1 MGTESDNDILGKKI
15 FFLFPS
21 GLIKNEVIPELVQ
34 LEYEVY
40 ISTDEKK
47 LKMVLKKYP
56 GSIVFANVDDGL
68 SEADWDTWIQSVM
81 RVGEWNTAIG
91 ILSSNSDEKKQRKYI
106 SALRVQ
112 AGFIP
117 VKSDVKK
124 ILQQI
129 IETLRTLDAKGRR
142 KYIRVSTAQ
151 ESMTTVN
158 IPYENDFI
166 TGQINDISVVG
177 LSCVFNNDPDLT
189 KGAQIKDIQ
198 MKLQGV
204 LLKADGVIFG
214 SRESDSG
221 KVYVVLFT
229 TRINPDVKTKIR
241 KYMQTNLQTKMN
253 AELN

>member
-1 MGTESDNDILGKKI
+1 MEIELNQEISGKKI
-15 FFLFPS
+15 FFIFPS
-21 GLIKNEVIPELVQ
+21 GLVKNEVIPELVQ

-47 LKMVLKKYP
+47 LKLALKKHP
-56 GSIVFANVDDGL
+56 GSIVFVNIDDGL

-81 RVGEWNTAIG
+81 RAGEWNTSIG
-91 ILSSNSDEKKQRKYI
+91 ILTSSNDEKRQKKYLSI
-106 SALRVQ
+106 LKVR
-112 AGFIP
+112 AGFVL
-117 VKSDVKK
+117 VKSDITKS
-124 ILQQI
+124 LTQI
-129 IETLRTLDAKGRR
+129 VETLKVLEAKGRR
-142 KYIRVSTAQ
+142 KYIRVSTSQ
-151 ESMTTVN
+151 ESLTTVN

-189 KGAQIKDIQ
+189 KGAQINDIQ

-229 TRINPDVKTKIR
+229 VRIDPDVKTKIR
-241 KYMQTNLQTKMN
+241 KYMQTNLQAKMN